1 MRGSTVE
8 ARGPSC
14 GTAPVFAVGGSRSV
28 VGCGAGPTVTKV
40 DGRMNAPVESAL
52 AMAACGWGVIPL
64 HTPIDGVC
72 DCRRPDCSS
81 PGKHPRTK
89 NGLSDATADA
99 DQILKWWRLWPDAN
113 IGAVV
118 PDGFVVVDVDV
129 ADLAAVFA
137 ADELPHTATS
147 RTGRGRHLVYRT
159 STLIRPKV
167 GVRAHVD
174 LRGPGSYIVIPPSLH
189 VSNVRYEWLVPIE
202 DGMADAPA
210 WVADAAQSPRTA
222 GDRPGDSD
230 TIREGERNATLAS
243 LAGTMRRRSMTAAE
257 IEAALLAVNAGRCQ
271 PPLPDDAVRGIAA
284 SVGRYPP
291 GDGRATPGRPGAD
304 VAQDSHPAATDHL
317 QGTPESA
324 SGDPGPVE
332 PTAGGKRSQ
341 ATQLLD
347 LAEDI
352 EFFHTADDVAYA
364 RIERDG
370 HHEVWPLGSKSLR
383 AWLSRRF
390 HQAYGRAAGGQALR
404 DALDVLVGR
413 ALFEGSEC
421 PVYVRIAGAGE
432 DIYLDL
438 GDPDW
443 QAVRISAGGW
453 EIVADPLVR
462 FRRPKGLLRLPEP
475 VRGGSVD
482 QLRRFVNV
490 RDDDGDSQW
499 RLFVACLVAAFRPS
513 GPYPILAF
521 NGEHGSAKSTSAKI
535 HRRLIDPN
543 KSATRSAP
551 RDERDL
557 AIAATNGAVISLD
570 NISSVP
576 DWLSDTLCRVSTGLG
591 FSTRTLYENDEET
604 LFDACRPIVINGIGV
619 LGTRSDLL
627 DRTIELELPR
637 IPDDRRQDEAQFW
650 AAFDRD
656 QPAILGALLDA
667 VSGAIGRLAEVQ
679 LERAPRM
686 ADFARWVVA
695 AEPALGWPAGSFLK
709 AYTGNR
715 DAIHEI
721 VLDAAVI
728 VPPTRTLLESGEFMG
743 TATELLDRLAG
754 IVGESATRRKGWP
767 GNATSLSREL
777 ARIAPNL
784 RSVGI
789 EVEKRRESHG
799 RRLIVIRPIPETPSP
814 ASPPSPPSGA
824 GDTTS
829 PEGDGTGLWDE
840 ASVTEDRAL
849 GDAGD
854 AGDGLLPSVAGG
866 VTIAREA
873 LRIFAD
879 DLTDESAARLRA
891 VVDGPDGFEW
901 GGLA

>member
-1 MRGSTVE
+1 
-8 ARGPSC
+8 
-14 GTAPVFAVGGSRSV
+14 
-28 VGCGAGPTVTKV
+28 
-40 DGRMNAPVESAL
+40 MNSPRTLLDSAL
-52 AMAACGWGVIPL
+52 AIAATGWGVIPL
-64 HTPIDGVC
+64 HTPTDGAC
-72 DCRRPDCSS
+72 DCHRADCSS

-89 NGLSDATADA
+89 NGLSDATTDG
-99 DQILKWWRLWPDAN
+99 DQIRKWWGLFPTAN

-118 PDGFVVVDVDV
+118 PDGFIVVDVDVDV
-129 ADLAAVFA
+129 ADLVTVFRS
-137 ADELPHTATS
+137 DELPRTATS
-147 RTGRGRHLVYRT
+147 RTGRGRHLIYRT
-159 STLIRPKV
+159 STPIRPKV
-167 GVRAHVD
+167 GVREHVD
-174 LRGPGSYIVIPPSLH
+174 LRGPGSYIVVPPSLH
-189 VSNVRYEWLVPIE
+189 FSGASYEWVVPIE
-202 DGMADAPA
+202 DGIADAPA
-210 WVADAAQSPRTA
+210 WIADAARSPRTA
-222 GDRPGDSD
+222 GDRHGDAD
-230 TIREGERNATLAS
+230 AIPDGQRNATLAS
-243 LAGTMRRRSMTAAE
+243 LAGTMRRRGMTAAE
-257 IEAALLAVNAGRCQ
+257 IEAALLAVNAGRCR

-284 SVGRYPP
+284 SVGRYPS
-291 GDGRATPGRPGAD
+291 GDGQTPALQLGAD
-304 VAQDSHPAATDHL
+304 ANDDAGPAANDDRD
-317 QGTPESA
+317 GAPESE
-324 SGDPGPVE
+324 SGDPGPTE
-332 PTAGGKRSQ
+332 PAAGGKRSQ
-341 ATQLLD
+341 ATMILD
-347 LAEDI
+347 LAADV

-390 HQAYGRAAGGQALR
+390 HQAHDRAPGGQALR
-404 DALDVLVGR
+404 DALDVLMGR
-413 ALFEGSEC
+413 ALFEGPEC
-421 PVYVRIAGAGE
+421 PVYVRVAGDGN

-438 GDPDW
+438 GDPLW
-443 QAVRISAGGW
+443 RAVRISAAGW
-453 EIVADPLVR
+453 EIVADPPVR
-462 FRRPKGLLRLPEP
+462 FRRPKGLLRLPVP
-475 VRGGSVD
+475 VRGGTVD

-490 RDDDGDSQW
+490 RDDDQDNQW
-499 RLFVACLVAAFRPS
+499 RLFIGCLVAAFRPI
-513 GPYPILAF
+513 GPYPILAL
-521 NGEHGSAKSTSAKI
+521 NGEHGSAKSTTAKI

-543 KSATRSAP
+543 KSVTRAAP

-570 NISSVP
+570 NLSTVP

-650 AAFDRD
+650 AAFDRE
-656 QPAILGALLDA
+656 QPAILGALLEA
-667 VSGAIGRLAEVQ
+667 VSGAIGRLDQVQ

-695 AEPALGWPAGSFLK
+695 AEPALGWPTGSFLK

-721 VLDAAVI
+721 ALDAAVI
-728 VPPTRTLLESGEFMG
+728 VPPMRTMLESGEFVG

-799 RRLIVIRPIPETPSP
+799 RRLIAIRLAPETPSSV
-814 ASPPSPPSGA
+814 SPPSPASGT
-824 GDTTS
+824 GDATS

-840 ASVTEDRAL
+840 ASVSEDRDGGDT

-854 AGDGLLPSVAGG
+854 APLPTPSPADLDV
-866 VTIAREA
+866 ARETR
-873 LRIFAD
+873 RIFAD

-891 VVDGPDGFEW
+891 MVDGPDGYEW

>member
-1 MRGSTVE
+1 MW
-8 ARGPSC
+8 PS
-14 GTAPVFAVGGSRSV
+14 
-28 VGCGAGPTVTKV
+28 
-40 DGRMNAPVESAL
+40 
-52 AMAACGWGVIPL
+52 
-64 HTPIDGVC
+64 
-72 DCRRPDCSS
+72 
-81 PGKHPRTK
+81 
-89 NGLSDATADA
+89 
-99 DQILKWWRLWPDAN
+99 AN

-118 PDGFVVVDVDV
+118 PDSFIVVDVDV
-129 ADLAAVFA
+129 ADVVTVFRS
-137 ADELPHTATS
+137 DELPRTATS
-147 RTGRGRHLVYRT
+147 RTGRGRHLIYRT
-159 STLIRPKV
+159 STPIRPKV
-167 GVRAHVD
+167 GVREHVD
-174 LRGPGSYIVIPPSLH
+174 LRGPGSYIVVPPSLH
-189 VSNVRYEWLVPIE
+189 ISGVHYEWAVPIE
-202 DGMADAPA
+202 DGIADAPA
-210 WVADAAQSPRTA
+210 WIADAARSPRPA
-222 GDRPGDSD
+222 GDRPDGSDDS
-230 TIREGERNATLAS
+230 IRKGQRNMTLAS
-243 LAGTMRRRSMTAAE
+243 LAGAMRRPGMTAAE

-271 PPLPDDAVRGIAA
+271 PPLPDDEVRAIAA

-291 GDGRATPGRPGAD
+291 GNGRATPPPPVDDAD
-304 VAQDSHPAATDHL
+304 DDGERAATHDR
-317 QGTPESA
+317 GGAPESEP
-324 SGDPGPVE
+324 GDPGPAD
-332 PTAGGKRSQ
+332 PAAGGKRSQ
-341 ATQLLD
+341 ATMILD
-347 LAEDI
+347 LAADV

-404 DALDVLVGR
+404 DALDVLMGR
-413 ALFEGSEC
+413 ALFEGPEC
-421 PVYVRIAGAGE
+421 PVYVRVAGDGT

-438 GDPDW
+438 GDALW
-443 QAVRISAGGW
+443 QAVRITSTGW
-453 EIVADPLVR
+453 EIVADPPVR
-462 FRRPKGLLRLPEP
+462 FRRPKGLLRLPVP
-475 VRGGSVD
+475 VRGGTVD

-490 RDDDGDSQW
+490 RDDDQDSQW
-499 RLFVACLVAAFRPS
+499 RLFIGCLVAAFRPN
-513 GPYPILAF
+513 GPYPILAL
-521 NGEHGSAKSTSAKI
+521 NGEHGSAKSTTAKI

-543 KSATRSAP
+543 KSVTRAAP

-570 NISSVP
+570 NLSTVT

-650 AAFDRD
+650 AAFDRE

-667 VSGAIGRLAEVQ
+667 VSGAIGQLDAVK

-695 AEPALGWPAGSFLK
+695 AEPSLSWPTGSFLK
-709 AYTGNR
+709 AYTSNR

-721 VLDAAVI
+721 ALDAAVI
-728 VPPTRTLLESGEFMG
+728 VPPMRTMLESGEFVG

-754 IVGESATRRKGWP
+754 IVGETATRRRGWP

-799 RRLIVIRPIPETPSP
+799 RRVIAVRMVPESPSP
-814 ASPPSPPSGA
+814 ASPASSTRGA
-824 GDTTS
+824 GDAIS
-829 PEGDGTGLWDE
+829 PEGDGTGLWNE
-840 ASVTEDRAL
+840 ASVTEDRARGDT

-854 AGDGLLPSVAGG
+854 APMPPPSHADRNVVGSALTIFGDD
-866 VTIAREA
+866 VTE
-873 LRIFAD
+873 
-879 DLTDESAARLRA
+879 ESAARLRA
-891 VVDGPDGFEW
+891 AFVGPDDLEW
-901 GGLA
+901 GGIT